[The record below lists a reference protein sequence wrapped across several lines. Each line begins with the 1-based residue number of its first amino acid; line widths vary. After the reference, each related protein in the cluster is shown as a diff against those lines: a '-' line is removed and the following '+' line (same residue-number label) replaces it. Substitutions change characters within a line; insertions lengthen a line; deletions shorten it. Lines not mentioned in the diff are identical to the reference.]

1 MGDGTAVAK
10 PLGGQ
15 VQQESSQVVK
25 SLTNELKR
33 ALAAL
38 AGAEAGEML
47 SRRHKMEWLEDPGPG
62 DKPPS
67 AVTRAAAIR
76 PNRQVA
82 LGLGE
87 RLSATAVDYAIGLCR
102 RMEAGL
108 ALISGD
114 APDRARS
121 MLGPHVHR
129 LEGSGIAWN
138 VVSLASDAPA
148 DLERYIHDNPQVL
161 LMVSSSSDDMLQRL
175 VERGQRRHRAKGLQ
189 VPLVVLAQDAD
200 RAA

>member
-1 MGDGTAVAK
+1 M
-10 PLGGQ
+10 
-15 VQQESSQVVK
+15 K
-25 SLTNELKR
+25 SLTDELKR

-38 AGAEAGEML
+38 ASAEAGEML
-47 SRRHKMEWLEDPGPG
+47 SRRQKMSWLGDGAPRGEVARRDHAPG
-62 DKPPS
+62 
-67 AVTRAAAIR
+67 AVTRAASTR

-82 LGLGE
+82 LGIGDWI
-87 RLSATAVDYAIGLCR
+87 SGAAVDYAIGLCR

-108 ALISGD
+108 ALLVGET
-114 APDRARS
+114 PDRARAV
-121 MLGPHVHR
+121 LAPHLRR
-129 LEGSGIAWN
+129 LEASGVAWN
-138 VVSLASDAPA
+138 LVSLPGEGPA

-175 VERGQRRHRAKGLQ
+175 VTRGPRRRRAKGLQ